1 MKRQAFFLSL
11 VLSLTACGSA
21 DAGVALSPTDYANVP
36 GWSSDRH
43 DEALKSFFHS
53 CDTMVQKPDKVIRV
67 AGQKAIA
74 PEKWQALCQEALML
88 RATPWAAK
96 GFFEKYFTPYQLI
109 ERGGTDG
116 KLTGYYAPLLRGSL
130 HRQGRYQY
138 PVYAVPPEMK
148 SGQPFL
154 TRKQIDEG
162 ALAGR
167 GLELMYLDDPVMLYF
182 LQVQGSGLV
191 EMADGSTMRLS
202 YADNNSHE
210 YYAIGKELIQRG
222 VLDSHEVSLN
232 AIRNWLYDNPQET
245 ASVLQTNPRYIFF
258 KADRHGEAFGAQ
270 GVPLTA
276 ERSLAVDPA
285 YIPYGL
291 PVFVSTTLGLTG
303 SSYERLMIAQDTG
316 SAIKGA
322 IRGDIYFGIGH
333 EAEKLAGPMNNS
345 GQFTLLL
352 PRE

>member
-1 MKRQAFFLSL
+1 MGRYALFLAL
-11 VLSLTACGSA
+11 ALSLTACEPVN
-21 DAGVALSPTDYANVP
+21 AGVALAPTDFSSVP
-36 GWSSDRH
+36 GWNADRH

-53 CDTMVQKPDKVIRV
+53 CDTMVSKPDKVIRV

-74 PEKWQALCQEALML
+74 PAKWQTLCREALTL

-116 KLTGYYAPLLRGSL
+116 KLTGYYAPLLRGSM
-130 HRQGRYQY
+130 HRQGPYQY

-154 TRKQIDEG
+154 TRKEIDQG

-202 YADNNSHE
+202 YADNNNHA
-210 YYAIGKELIQRG
+210 YYAIGKELIRRG
-222 VLDSHEVSLN
+222 ALDSHEVSLN
-232 AIRNWLYDNPQET
+232 AIRNWLHSNPNEA

-303 SSYERLMIAQDTG
+303 SSYDRLMIAQDTG

-333 EAEKLAGPMNNS
+333 EAEKLAGPMNNA

-352 PRE
+352 PRD